1 MKVDE
6 ATLRRTISKNIAA
19 YRKAH
24 KDTQAG
30 LAEKL
35 NYSDKSVSKWER
47 GESVPDIYI
56 LTQIADLY
64 GITVSNLIG
73 EVEPPKAS
81 KPTYH
86 MFILLL
92 SVSLVFA
99 IAAVLFSA
107 FLIAEVPFRAWLF
120 FVYAVPVSAIVCI
133 VFTSLWWGIWQQGV
147 SISVLIWSLGVCL
160 YLSLPLPNL
169 SLLFIVCAAL
179 QSGAPLGA
187 VPEVPQKIASL
198 RLRPRAE
205 ALFVLF
211 IGIILEFMQRLLY
224 NTILLFLR
232 KEFAI

>member
-179 QSGAPLGA
+179 QSL
-187 VPEVPQKIASL
+187 VLLWE
-198 RLRPRAE
+198 
-205 ALFVLF
+205 LF
-211 IGIILEFMQRLLY
+211 
-224 NTILLFLR
+224 R
-232 KEFAI
+232 KFRKK